1 MNYNKKNMP
10 IILFKLH
17 FSFNSFIVEII
28 LLNFSVNVIDGIF
41 SVYESEL
48 VESSSFSAILDFKS
62 LYLFIE

>member
-1 MNYNKKNMP
+1 MP

-48 VESSSFSAILDFKS
+48 VESSSFSAIFDFKS

>member
-1 MNYNKKNMP
+1 MNYNKKNMT

>member
-1 MNYNKKNMP
+1 MP

>member
-41 SVYESEL
+41 SIYESEL